1 MPGGPTD
8 RRAQVSALRTAPG
21 APEPRPIG
29 VRELTALLSLSMAL
43 AALGID
49 LLLPAFDE
57 IRVDF
62 GMAPGATAVTGLV
75 TTYFLGLAIGQ
86 LCYGPVADRFG
97 RRRALYLGYGIYG
110 VGAVLSALS
119 PNLALVLAS
128 RFVWG
133 LGAAGPRVVTLA
145 VVRDR
150 FHGERMSRAMSS
162 IMAVFILV
170 PVLAPA
176 LGAGALVLVSW
187 RWVLGAC
194 AVAALAMSIW
204 ARRLPETLRAED
216 RIERLR
222 FGPVLRSGRVVMSHR
237 RTVGYML
244 ALTSL
249 YGVFTSY
256 LGSSENIIGE
266 TFGRAELFPLIFGV
280 LAAVM
285 GVAMLVNGR
294 IVERM
299 GVRRLAHTAL
309 VTYVALAG
317 AYAAVAV
324 LTGGRPPLAVFLVGT
339 GAMLA
344 AHSFLIPNFNAI
356 AMQPMARV
364 AGTASSVIGSIQI
377 AGGAL
382 LGSVLDQSFDGTIRP
397 LVFGFLGYGVLALVL
412 VLYAER
418 GELFGDRLG
427 VSDGEPPEVVVA
439 GTPRAPDP
447 D

>member
-1 MPGGPTD
+1 MS
-8 RRAQVSALRTAPG
+8 VAP
-21 APEPRPIG
+21 APEPSGTRPAIG
-29 VRELTALLSLSMAL
+29 LRELTALLSLSMAL
-43 AALGID
+43 SALGID
-49 LLLPAFDE
+49 LLLPALDE
-57 IRVDF
+57 IRADF
-62 GMAPGATAVTGLV
+62 DMAAGSTAVTGLV
-75 TTYFLGLAIGQ
+75 TTYFLGLAVGQ
-86 LCYGPVADRFG
+86 LGYGPVADRFG
-97 RRRALYLGYGIYG
+97 RRRALYIGYVVYG
-110 VGAVLSALS
+110 LGAVLAALS
-119 PNLALVLAS
+119 PDLGLMLAS
-128 RFVWG
+128 RFIWG

-150 FHGERMSRAMSS
+150 FQGERMSRAMSS

-176 LGAGALVLVSW
+176 LGAGALVVVSW

-194 AVAALAMSIW
+194 AVAALGMSVW
-204 ARRLPETLRAED
+204 ARRLPETLRDED

-222 FGPVLRSGRVVMSHR
+222 FRPVFRSAGVVMSHR
-237 RTVGYML
+237 QTVGYML
-244 ALTSL
+244 ALTCL

-266 TFGRAELFPLIFGV
+266 TFGQAAAFPVIFGV

-294 IVERM
+294 VVERM
-299 GVRRLAHTAL
+299 GVRHLAHTAL
-309 VTYVALAG
+309 LTYVVMAG

-324 LTGGRPPLAVFLVGT
+324 VSGGRPPLAVFIVGT

-356 AMQPMARV
+356 AMKPMGRV
-364 AGTASSVIGSIQI
+364 AGTASSVIGSIQV

-382 LGSVLDQSFDGTIRP
+382 LGSVLDQAFDGTIRP
-397 LVFGFLGYGVLALVL
+397 MTFGFLGYGVLALAF

-418 GELFGDRLG
+418 GALFADAPVPDDL
-427 VSDGEPPEVVVA
+427 PPAAAVVEA
-439 GTPRAPDP
+439 
-447 D
+447 